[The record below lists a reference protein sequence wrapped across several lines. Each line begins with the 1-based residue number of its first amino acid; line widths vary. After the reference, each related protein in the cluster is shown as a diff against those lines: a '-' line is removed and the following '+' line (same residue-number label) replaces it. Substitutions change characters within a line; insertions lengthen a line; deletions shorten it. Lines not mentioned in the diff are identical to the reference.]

1 MHGDKAA
8 SVYSV
13 LIDESKDISKKE
25 RLSVALRYVDDEAV
39 VQEHFLTFIEA
50 RTCTAEKT

>member
-13 LIDESKDISKKE
+13 LVDKSKDISIKE
-25 RLSVALRYVDDEAV
+25 QLSVALRYVDDEAV
-39 VQEHFLTFIEA
+39 VQEHFWHLQKQEHVQQKA
-50 RTCTAEKT
+50 